1 MLLWKWS
8 IRERKWKSLKVET
21 AYIGLG
27 SNLGDREK
35 YVKDAIEMLSATDGI
50 TINVV
55 SPLYETKPV
64 GFTEQPN
71 FLNCVVEIST
81 SLSPYQL
88 LDVCMLIESE
98 LQRARTIKW
107 GPRTVDLDILFYGNL
122 VMAEDRLTI
131 PHHLLHERGF
141 VLLPMREIAPE
152 FIHPKLNISIKALC
166 ERLGDC
172 V

>member
-1 MLLWKWS
+1 MLLWKWN
-8 IRERKWKSLKVET
+8 IRERKWKSLKVEI

-35 YVKDAIEMLSATDGI
+35 YVEYAIEMLNATNGI
-50 TINVV
+50 TMNVV
-55 SPLYETKPV
+55 SEVYETKPV
-64 GFTEQPN
+64 GYLQQPN
-71 FLNCVVEIST
+71 FLNCVAEIST

-98 LQRARTIKW
+98 LQRKRTIKW
-107 GPRTVDLDILFYGNL
+107 GPRTVDLDILFYGDL

-131 PHHLLHERGF
+131 PHPLLHERGF
-141 VLLPMREIAPE
+141 VLLPMRDIAPD
-152 FIHPKLNISIKALC
+152 FLHPKLNISIKALC
-166 ERLGDC
+166 EGLGEC

>member
-1 MLLWKWS
+1 M
-8 IRERKWKSLKVET
+8 KVEI

-35 YVKDAIEMLSATDGI
+35 YVTNAIEILSATDGI
-50 TINVV
+50 TMNVV
-55 SPLYETKPV
+55 SEVYETKPV
-64 GFTEQPN
+64 GYLQQPN

-98 LQRARTIKW
+98 LQRKRTIKW
-107 GPRTVDLDILFYGNL
+107 GPRTVDLDILFYGDL

-131 PHHLLHERGF
+131 PHPLLHERGF
-141 VLLPMREIAPE
+141 VLLPMRDIAPD
-152 FIHPKLNISIKALC
+152 FLHPKLNISIKALC
-166 ERLGDC
+166 EGLGEC